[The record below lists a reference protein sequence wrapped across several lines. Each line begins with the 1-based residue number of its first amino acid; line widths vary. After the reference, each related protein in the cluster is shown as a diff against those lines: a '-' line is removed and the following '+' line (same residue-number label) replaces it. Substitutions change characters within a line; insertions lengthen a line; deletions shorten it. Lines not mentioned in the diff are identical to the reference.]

1 MSERDSIVRESVSH
15 TDRAVSRFREGCN
28 CSQAVLSA
36 FATELGLEPGAA
48 LRIASAFGGG
58 IGRTG
63 QTCGAV
69 TGALMALGLKYGP
82 TQAGDKAAKE
92 RMVIL
97 AREFLARFQ
106 AREGATLCRDL
117 LGIDIGTPE
126 GHQAARDQDLFKSFC
141 PKLVADAVEI
151 VEQMIA

>member
-1 MSERDSIVRESVSH
+1 MSERDSIVQKSVSH
-15 TDRAVSRFREGCN
+15 TDWAVSCFRGGGN
-28 CSQAVLSA
+28 CSQAVFSA
-36 FATELGLEPGAA
+36 FATELGLESSVA
-48 LRIASAFGGG
+48 LQIASAFGGG

-92 RMVIL
+92 RMIVL

-117 LGIDIGTPE
+117 LGRDISTPE
-126 GHQAARDQDLFKSFC
+126 GHQAAREQGLFKSFC